1 MMPIWSKYN
10 KSQMVMLLLYCKRL
24 FYVIYIQPQIIGYI
38 IGDSEGKIVIT
49 IQQSLVLFCV
59 YNKRVCEDYQVWL
72 YNYDKRKY
80 MAKYVTISL
89 LYFGHVRYMTNC
101 MATILIAVWAAFP
114 VQTLEPVAV
123 ADGGRAI

>member
-1 MMPIWSKYN
+1 
-10 KSQMVMLLLYCKRL
+10 MLLLYCKRL
-24 FYVIYIQPQIIGYI
+24 FYVIYIQPQIIGCI
-38 IGDSEGKIVIT
+38 IGDSGGQIVIT

-101 MATILIAVWAAFP
+101 MATILIAVVVDSLLTKWDMDCP
-114 VQTLEPVAV
+114 SIPQNTLIQVLFK
-123 ADGGRAI
+123 